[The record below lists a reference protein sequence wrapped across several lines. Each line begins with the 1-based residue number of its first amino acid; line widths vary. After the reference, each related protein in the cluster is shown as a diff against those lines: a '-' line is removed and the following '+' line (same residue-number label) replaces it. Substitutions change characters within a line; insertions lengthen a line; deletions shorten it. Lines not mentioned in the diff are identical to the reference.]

1 MWLWWFISVTIA
13 APNNAAA
20 GVAVNNKNKKV
31 ILKNLAPFTDCIT
44 EINNTKADNAQK
56 IDVIMAMC
64 NLIDHIDTYLKT
76 SGSLWQYYRDEP
88 ALNDNGNIIDF
99 PTDNNSASLKFKR
112 KITGNG
118 ITKDVETM
126 VPLKYLWNVWRSL
139 TIPLISCEISV

>member
-1 MWLWWFISVTIA
+1 
-13 APNNAAA
+13 
-20 GVAVNNKNKKV
+20 
-31 ILKNLAPFTDCIT
+31 
-44 EINNTKADNAQK
+44 
-56 IDVIMAMC
+56 MAMC

-126 VPLKYLWNVWRSL
+126 VPLKYL
-139 TIPLISCEISV
+139 